1 MAGFGKRGIT
11 QARNA
16 SAVSAAPSRKIDPNA
31 RKPAPRIQTGNT
43 LHWGAVMPFTR
54 ARAMDV
60 PETSGVYALMNGKRE
75 GDMVFLGG
83 AKNLRE
89 EFLKEIATQAA
100 LANPR
105 ARFFCCAE
113 TPTPYE
119 QADKEIQIFRRRFG
133 RKPLLNSG
141 F

>member
-1 MAGFGKRGIT
+1 
-11 QARNA
+11 
-16 SAVSAAPSRKIDPNA
+16 
-31 RKPAPRIQTGNT
+31 
-43 LHWGAVMPFTR
+43 
-54 ARAMDV
+54 MDV
-60 PETSGVYALMNGKRE
+60 PETPGVYALMSGKRE
-75 GDMVFLGG
+75 SDMVFLGA

-89 EFLKEIATQAA
+89 EFLKEISTQMS
-100 LANPR
+100 LENPH

>member
-1 MAGFGKRGIT
+1 
-11 QARNA
+11 
-16 SAVSAAPSRKIDPNA
+16 
-31 RKPAPRIQTGNT
+31 
-43 LHWGAVMPFTR
+43 MP
-54 ARAMDV
+54 DV
-60 PETSGVYALMNGKRE
+60 PDASGVYALMSGKRE

-83 AKNLRE
+83 SKNLRE
-89 EFLKEIATQAA
+89 EFLKEIATQAS
-100 LANPR
+100 LAKPQG
-105 ARFFCCAE
+105 RFFCCAE